1 MNGFFVR
8 VDLKTAKVEVPKEKL
23 RGRKPVFHRYRVPLS
38 CGHVAVLP
46 ANRLWRWTG
55 EELKPVQRVHCKAC
69 RDAQPV
75 LPL

>member
-23 RGRKPVFHRYRVPLS
+23 RGRKPV
-38 CGHVAVLP
+38 
-46 ANRLWRWTG
+46 
-55 EELKPVQRVHCKAC
+55 
-69 RDAQPV
+69 